1 MAKRVAAIVVTFNR
15 YDLLKACLEQ
25 LLQQSTPPDR
35 IIVIDNASTDCTA
48 QLLRE
53 NYSNPQISYIR
64 LPENIGGAGGFAFGI
79 DAAMKQ
85 GFDWYWLMDDD
96 ASPEPAALELLLK
109 ETRNETDIYA
119 SSAIA
124 QHEKQTALCWP
135 VTRSRPDQACRN
147 IHAYDDLG
155 QVESVQGAP
164 FLGLLI
170 HRKLVEQIGL
180 PASEFFI
187 SGDDMEYCA
196 RARTHGARIFQ
207 VKSSVIRHPMPD
219 RKIISFAGHSFAIL
233 VLSPWKRYYD
243 VRNRIL
249 IARRYYGIR
258 LLTQTLP
265 GLLLRLTISLIEDR
279 SLQQL
284 KAYSLGIIDGLLG
297 RTGKR
302 WMPPSDA
309 NTKQS
314 RGRCA

>member
-15 YDLLKACLEQ
+15 CDLLKACLEQ

-35 IIVIDNASTDCTA
+35 IIVIDNASTDRTA
-48 QLLRE
+48 HLLRE
-53 NYSNPQISYIR
+53 NYSNPQISYIQ

-79 DAAMKQ
+79 DTAMKQ

-109 ETRNETDIYA
+109 EARNETDIYA

-135 VTRSRPDQACRN
+135 VMRSCPGQACRN
-147 IHAYDDLG
+147 IHAYDDLS

-196 RARTHGARIFQ
+196 RARAHGARIFQ

-233 VLSPWKRYYD
+233 VLSSWKRYYD

-309 NTKQS
+309 NSKQS
-314 RGRCA
+314 RGSCA